1 MCLIKPLFPGKTINT
16 SFMPRYFADDLAACR
31 LCPRGC
37 GVNRREA
44 ATGFCRVDDSLA
56 IASITTHHGEEPIL
70 GGDRG
75 VCNVFFRHCNLAC
88 RYCQNHQ
95 ISRNDSP
102 LTPVVTIEESVRQ
115 ITAILARGVGAL
127 GFVSPSHM
135 LPQMCAIIDAVRRR
149 GFNPVIIYNSNGYD
163 QVANLRQ
170 LEDVVD
176 IYLPDC
182 KYMDAAL
189 AGKWSAAAD
198 YPAVAQA
205 ALREMYRQKGN
216 ILHLDED
223 GLARRGM
230 IVRHLV
236 LPGMPGNTEQV
247 LQFLA
252 WELSPKL
259 HLSLMSQYC
268 PTPAVAEEPLL
279 GRGLLPEEY
288 RQAKRMMRSLGFLNG
303 WAQDFASARFYNPD
317 FNREQPF
324 ND

>member
-1 MCLIKPLFPGKTINT
+1 
-16 SFMPRYFADDLAACR
+16 MPAISGYFSDSLTDCR

-37 GVNRREA
+37 GANRREGA
-44 ATGFCRVDDSLA
+44 AGFCRVDGSLA
-56 IASITTHHGEEPIL
+56 IASITVHHGEEPVL
-70 GGDRG
+70 GGDMG

-102 LTPVVTIEESVRQ
+102 LVPLLTIDETVGQ
-115 ITAILARGVGAL
+115 ITAILDRGVGSL

-135 LPQMCAIIDAVRRR
+135 LPQMLVIIEAVRDR

-163 QVANLRQ
+163 QVASLRR

-198 YPAVAQA
+198 YPAVARA
-205 ALREMYRQKGN
+205 ALQEMYRQKGN
-216 ILHLDED
+216 ILHLDEQ

-236 LPGMPGNTEQV
+236 LPGMLENTERV

-252 WELSPKL
+252 DLSPKL

-268 PTPAVAEEPLL
+268 PTPAVAAEPLL
-279 GRGLLPEEY
+279 GRTLLPEEY
-288 RQAKRMMRSLGFLNG
+288 RRAKRMMHDLGFING

-317 FNREQPF
+317 FSRDKPF